1 MEYAILGAIAVVTV
15 VIPFWRWLSLGS
27 GKAKEE

>member
-15 VIPFWRWLSLGS
+15 VIPFWRWLSLGA